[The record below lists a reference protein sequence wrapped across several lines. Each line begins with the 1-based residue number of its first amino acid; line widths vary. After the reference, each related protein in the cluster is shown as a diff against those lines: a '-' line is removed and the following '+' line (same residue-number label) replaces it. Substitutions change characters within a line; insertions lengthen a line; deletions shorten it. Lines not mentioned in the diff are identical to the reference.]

1 MKTILF
7 LLILC
12 SSAFAQK
19 TFELKNASQ
28 YFDIKITVANCDKDS
43 CRGKASFAFYKIGGT
58 APYQVIELPET
69 YVELDEKG
77 KPEVN
82 ETLLYDKQ
90 SVVNIGDFNFD
101 GMEDVAL
108 CEGTQGS
115 YGMPSYQVYLSS
127 RSAGKFVYDKKF
139 SVLGKHLGMF
149 DVDKQKKLL
158 RTFDKSG
165 CCWHITEEF
174 SVVNNAP
181 KKVFEEVEDATIND
195 QTKVKIITKKL
206 VNGKWQTKVKLVPR
220 KEEPEK

>member
-1 MKTILF
+1 MKPLLLM
-7 LLILC
+7 LLIC

-19 TFELKNASQ
+19 TFDLKNASQ
-28 YFDIKITVANCDKDS
+28 YFDIKITVAKCEDTS
-43 CRGKASFAFYKIGGT
+43 CRGKASFAFYKKGGKV
-58 APYQVIELPET
+58 AYQVITLPDT

-82 ETLLYDKQ
+82 QTLLYDKQ
-90 SVVNIGDFNFD
+90 SAVNIGDFNFD

-108 CEGTQGS
+108 CDGTNGA
-115 YGMPSYQVYLSS
+115 YGMPSYQIFLSS

-139 SVLGKHLGMF
+139 SGLGKHLGMF
-149 DVDKQKKLL
+149 EVDKPKKLL

-181 KKVFEEVEDATIND
+181 KKILEVVEDATIAD
-195 QTKVKIITKKL
+195 EKKVKITTKSL
-206 VNGKWQTKVKLVPR
+206 VNGKWQTKVKLVAR
-220 KEEPEK
+220 KE

>member
-19 TFELKNASQ
+19 TFDLKNASQ
-28 YFDIKITVANCDKDS
+28 YFDIKITVAACDKSS
-43 CRGKASFAFYKIGGT
+43 CHGKAAFAFYKKGGK

-82 ETLLYDKQ
+82 KTLLYDKQ

-101 GMEDVAL
+101 GMEDVAI
-108 CEGTQGS
+108 CEGTNGS

-127 RSAGKFVYDKKF
+127 RAVGKFVYDKKF
-139 SVLGKHLGMF
+139 SALGKHLGMF
-149 DVDKQKKLL
+149 EIDKKRKILQ
-158 RTFDKSG
+158 TFDKSG

-181 KKVFEEVEDATIND
+181 KKVFEEVEDAAFAEA
-195 QTKVKIITKKL
+195 TKIKTITKKL
-206 VNGKWQTKVKLVPR
+206 VKGKWQTKVKMVAR
-220 KEEPEK
+220 KE

>member
-7 LLILC
+7 LLIFC
-12 SSAFAQK
+12 SSPFAQK
-19 TFELKNASQ
+19 IFDLKNASQ
-28 YFDIKITVANCDKDS
+28 YFDIKITVAACDKSS
-43 CRGKASFAFYKIGGT
+43 CHGKAAFAFYKKGGK

-101 GMEDVAL
+101 GMEDVAI
-108 CEGTQGS
+108 CEGTNGS

-127 RSAGKFVYDKKF
+127 RAVGKFVYDKKF
-139 SVLGKHLGMF
+139 SALGKHLGMF
-149 DVDKQKKLL
+149 EIDKKRKILQ
-158 RTFDKSG
+158 TFDKSG

-181 KKVFEEVEDATIND
+181 KKVFEEVEDAAFAEA
-195 QTKVKIITKKL
+195 TKIKTITKKL
-206 VNGKWQTKVKLVPR
+206 VNGKWQTKVKMVAR
-220 KEEPEK
+220 KE

>member
-1 MKTILF
+1 MKSLLF
-7 LLILC
+7 LLILY

-28 YFDIKITVANCDKDS
+28 YFDIKIAVAKCEETS
-43 CRGKASFAFYKIGGT
+43 CRGKATFAFFKKGT
-58 APYQVIELPET
+58 KTPYQEINLPDT

-82 ETLLYDKQ
+82 KTLLYDKQ

-108 CEGTQGS
+108 CEGTHGS
-115 YGMPSYQVYLSS
+115 YGMPAYRIFLSS
-127 RSAGKFVYDKKF
+127 RAAGKFVYDKNF
-139 SVLGKHLGMF
+139 SALGKHLGMF
-149 DVDKQKKLL
+149 EVNPKRKVL

-165 CCWHITEEF
+165 CCWHITEEY

-181 KKVFEEVEDATIND
+181 KKILEVVEDATSNEG
-195 QTKVKIITKKL
+195 TKVKITTKKL
-206 VNGKWQTKVKLVPR
+206 VGGKWQTNVKMVAR
-220 KEEPEK
+220 KE